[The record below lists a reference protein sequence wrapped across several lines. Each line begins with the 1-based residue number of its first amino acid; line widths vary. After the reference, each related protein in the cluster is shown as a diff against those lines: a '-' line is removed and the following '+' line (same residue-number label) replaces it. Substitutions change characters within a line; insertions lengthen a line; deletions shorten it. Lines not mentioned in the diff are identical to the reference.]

1 MKPSLSASEHLER
14 LRLELARK
22 STPKAKGQGLSRTT
36 RVNPVNRQRKAKRNA
51 ACFGPQ
57 ARLCRTLPCVACGRR
72 PPSDPHHVLS
82 RGAGGKDADTCSLC
96 RRCHDILGSIGQ
108 ETFEKRLG
116 VSLEVCASYTGDQLR
131 QHDCLLFPESVGLTI
146 RCHVCHAGINA
157 EDVQS

>member
-1 MKPSLSASEHLER
+1 MTPQENLER
-14 LRLELARK
+14 VKQLLERK
-22 STPKAKGQGLSRTT
+22 RTPKAKGQGLSRTT
-36 RVNPVNRQRKAKRNA
+36 RVNPVNRQRKAKRM

-96 RRCHDILGSIGQ
+96 RRCHDLLGSIGSK
-108 ETFEKRLG
+108 TFEARFG
-116 VSLEVCASYTGDQLR
+116 VSLEDALR
-131 QHDCLLFPESVGLTI
+131 DHECLMFRESFGLFL

-157 EDVQS
+157 EDVQP